1 MNGRLVA
8 VLLCL
13 LAIAVPVHAGQVGTL
28 YSFSPKTVIESTK
41 VNYNFAALLQGVN
54 YIESDQIVDSTITG
68 ADIATNTISLDNLQ
82 QVISTVVVGT
92 IVPYAGDTAPSG
104 WKMCDGE
111 EINRI
116 EYSLLYAVVG
126 TKFGVGDG
134 ATTFNIPDL
143 RSRSIVGAS
152 SDIVAAGALGYD
164 TRPARVLG
172 DSGGV
177 NTLTIAEMPS
187 HSHSTIGQGGSTGVE
202 NPTLT
207 RLDVTAT
214 TTGSTGGS
222 RFDGNMQP
230 FLVVNY
236 IIYTGRR

>member
-116 EYSLLYAVVG
+116 EDRKSVV
-126 TKFGVGDG
+126 
-134 ATTFNIPDL
+134 
-143 RSRSIVGAS
+143 
-152 SDIVAAGALGYD
+152 
-164 TRPARVLG
+164 
-172 DSGGV
+172 
-177 NTLTIAEMPS
+177 
-187 HSHSTIGQGGSTGVE
+187 
-202 NPTLT
+202 
-207 RLDVTAT
+207 
-214 TTGSTGGS
+214 
-222 RFDGNMQP
+222 
-230 FLVVNY
+230 
-236 IIYTGRR
+236 